1 MENARRGS
9 EIPDYPIYL
18 TNLRIRRLA
27 RINNGT
33 QELAGQELLNYQ
45 KKRWPA

>member
-1 MENARRGS
+1 MQKF
-9 EIPDYPIYL
+9 
-18 TNLRIRRLA
+18 LA

-33 QELAGQELLNYQ
+33 QQLAGQELLNYQ